1 MAKSPEERLT
11 VADVPPLR
19 RRPIMTAGVALIA
32 VAILS
37 IIVLVPSAVHA
48 RWDLAT
54 VGAWPL
60 AALMVLSF
68 CVPCVTAIV
77 VVVMANF
84 EVPRSVRYALAL
96 ISLVGASVP
105 FCIMFMACVS
115 ETDSQGAQV
124 AYSVLKNGVGWF
136 CGGLVVLGA
145 CLGLSLPVAD
155 TPHPEKPLW
164 ERPRR
169 ARDIATVGALG
180 WAGSVYQLVY
190 LLAPYVVGPY
200 ADTPHPEKPLWERPR
215 RARDIATVGAL
226 GWAGSVYQLVYLL
239 APYVVG
245 PYAHGALT
253 YFISQSVAAPMAAFF
268 VTAFVAAIGWT
279 QASFP
284 EHQWSHRILVWVP
297 LGLFLLTIANAFFDT
312 LTLHGSYSLSY
323 ATYRISGVWVL
334 EMCLL
339 GILYGIGLSS
349 IRD

>member
-37 IIVLVPSAVHA
+37 VIVLVPSAVHA

-84 EVPRSVRYALAL
+84 EVPRPVRYALAL

-145 CLGLSLPVAD
+145 CLGLSLPV
-155 TPHPEKPLW
+155 
-164 ERPRR
+164 
-169 ARDIATVGALG
+169 
-180 WAGSVYQLVY
+180 
-190 LLAPYVVGPY
+190 

-339 GILYGIGLSS
+339 GILYGIGLSG